1 MQDTSGN
8 PDWPTSSK
16 ILPQMTQIDADKNT
30 KIYLRD
36 LRAKWDGW
44 AAVAV
49 DLYGSADRFEAGC
62 SMK

>member
-1 MQDTSGN
+1 
-8 PDWPTSSK
+8 
-16 ILPQMTQIDADKNT
+16 LTQIKT
-30 KIYLRD
+30 QKIYLRD

>member
-1 MQDTSGN
+1 
-8 PDWPTSSK
+8 
-16 ILPQMTQIDADKNT
+16 LTQIKT
-30 KIYLRD
+30 QKIYLRD
-36 LRAKWDGW
+36 LRDLWAKWDGW